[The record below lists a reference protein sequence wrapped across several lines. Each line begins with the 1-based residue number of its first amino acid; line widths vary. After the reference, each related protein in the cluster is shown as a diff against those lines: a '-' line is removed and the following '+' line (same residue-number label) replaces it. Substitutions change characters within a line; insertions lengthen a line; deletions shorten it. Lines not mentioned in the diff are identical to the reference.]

1 MNYLRKDFTFNGT
14 NYSINAEFYV
24 DSDMNF
30 EMVTLNLF
38 NNDTDFEV
46 VDFKASSILHP
57 VSLESII
64 SDEDLQKKIDSVI
77 LNEIDPGMAG
87 W

>member
-1 MNYLRKDFTFNGT
+1 MKDINTSFTLNGT